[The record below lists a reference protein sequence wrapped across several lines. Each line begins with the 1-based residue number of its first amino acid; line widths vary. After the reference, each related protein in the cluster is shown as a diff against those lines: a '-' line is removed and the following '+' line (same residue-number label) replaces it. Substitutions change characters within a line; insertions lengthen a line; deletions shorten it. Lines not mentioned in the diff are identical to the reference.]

1 MRLYQKIIAGGL
13 VVAGLAGLVGC
24 KEDNPNQRVQQ
35 NNQPAYSQN
44 FEDVG
49 RIGGGYNDFT
59 GGSGVAVGDMDGDGD
74 LDIIVADRGASLH
87 YLENIDG
94 RFEDRGR
101 ITKGRN
107 DFSGDS
113 DLTLADIDKDGD
125 LDIIYTD
132 RSASVYIVK
141 NNIPQKNK

>member
-24 KEDNPNQRVQQ
+24 KEDNSNPKVQQ

-49 RIGGGYNDFT
+49 KIGGGYNHFA

-94 RFEDRGR
+94 KFEDRGR
-101 ITKGRN
+101 ITRGRN
-107 DFSGDS
+107 NFSGDS

-125 LDIIYTD
+125 LDIIYTN
-132 RSASVYIVK
+132 RGASVYVVK
-141 NNIPQKNK
+141 NNIPKKDK

>member
-1 MRLYQKIIAGGL
+1 
-13 VVAGLAGLVGC
+13 
-24 KEDNPNQRVQQ
+24 
-35 NNQPAYSQN
+35 
-44 FEDVG
+44 
-49 RIGGGYNDFT
+49 
-59 GGSGVAVGDMDGDGD
+59 MDGDGD